1 MKNTAIIDIES
12 QGASTSYSSIISIA
26 GILVSPE
33 LEILDKFEFWCR
45 NKPGH
50 VPDPYSMWVNR
61 GFSRMKNSN
70 MSHYSMMTQ
79 LHQYI
84 KKWSPCLWTGWNS
97 IGFDFIML
105 QKENYRSLFPIYAT
119 NQNGNEH
126 SDFLPVTRAS
136 KLFYP
141 ESIKTKLSEKSNPV
155 FRLDSMGPLNFPNFD
170 KRKLHTAMGD
180 CESCLDVIRKIKKNA
195 NPIYE
200 AAKKTTAKIS
210 AKNEIEKN
218 KIFTTVFYFYGKAR
232 PYVVT
237 YLCDHG
243 QYTWPMVFCLE
254 NDPKDLISLDYKSL
268 KESLKKPGKWVR
280 ALPLKHPMVLD
291 ASYGLKIDLYKVIGL
306 KLLTERANKIK
317 ENKEFSKKVSLA
329 LGEIARE
336 KQNEKDK
343 KNNVKLSNE
352 DSLIAGGFP
361 KSKDQNVMKE
371 FQETEDW
378 KEKYNM
384 IAKIEDSRFIYF
396 GKRLI
401 YQNHPESLPKKE
413 YEEIHVDIAK
423 KILNTEET
431 RFTTL
436 PMAEKLVD
444 DIRAEKNIS
453 NEKLDYMNEIDVY
466 LKEMRQIYE
475 KAL

>member
-1 MKNTAIIDIES
+1 MGKNIAIIDIES
-12 QGASTSYSSIISIA
+12 QGSSTSYSSIISIA

-33 LEILDKFEFWCR
+33 LEVLDRFEFWCR
-45 NKPGH
+45 NKAGH

-61 GFSRMKNSN
+61 GFTKMKNSN
-70 MSHYSMMTQ
+70 LSHYSMMKL
-79 LHQYI
+79 LHEYI
-84 KKWSPCLWTGWNS
+84 KKWSPCLWGGWNS

-105 QKENYRSLFPIYAT
+105 QKENYRSLFPIYIT

-126 SDFLPVTRAS
+126 SDFLPVTRAA

-141 ESIKTKLSEKSNPV
+141 DCVKTEISNKSNPV
-155 FRLDSMGPLNFPNFD
+155 FRLDSIGPLNFPNMD
-170 KRKLHTAMGD
+170 KKKMHTAMGD
-180 CESCLDVIRKIKKNA
+180 CETCLDVMRKIKKNA
-195 NPIYE
+195 NPIYQ
-200 AAKKTTAKIS
+200 AAQETTAKIS
-210 AKNEIEKN
+210 AKEKIEST

-237 YLCDHG
+237 YLCNHG

-254 NDPKDLISLDYKSL
+254 NDPKDLMSLDYRSL

-291 ASYGLKIDLYKVIGL
+291 VSYGLKTDLYNELGL

-317 ENKEFSKKVSLA
+317 ENKEFAKKVSLA
-329 LGEIARE
+329 LGEIAEE
-336 KQNEKDK
+336 KQKSKEK
-343 KNNVKLSNE
+343 VKLSNE

-361 KSKDQNVMKE
+361 KSKDQNIMRE
-371 FQETEDW
+371 FQEIENW
-378 KEKYNM
+378 KEKYNL
-384 IAKIEDSRFIYF
+384 ISKIEDTRFVYF

-401 YQNHPESLPKKE
+401 YQNDPESLPKKE
-413 YEEIHVDIAK
+413 YEEIHTDIAK
-423 KILNTEET
+423 KILNPEET

-453 NEKLDYMNEIDVY
+453 DEKLDYMNEIDLY
-466 LKEMRQIYE
+466 LKEMRQTYE